1 MVEISDAITAAY
13 GGSCSIEF
21 FDSYPPLVND
31 QHITDT
37 MVALT
42 EEEFGP
48 DSVILRDRASMGAD
62 DFAYFCQAVP
72 STYWTVGAAVEKE
85 ADRKPLHNESLILEE
100 EAMRNGLYLEL
111 AGVFEL
117 LNA

>member
-1 MVEISDAITAAY
+1 
-13 GGSCSIEF
+13 
-21 FDSYPPLVND
+21 
-31 QHITDT
+31 
-37 MVALT
+37 MVALAA
-42 EEEFGP
+42 EEFGP

-85 ADRKPLHNESLILEE
+85 EDRKPLHNEYLILEE

-111 AGVFEL
+111 AGVFAL
-117 LNA
+117 L